1 MRFFQS
7 NLRFFLTKIKKM
19 SYDTTNRKG
28 YKMTKKK
35 IIITVGVLALLAF
48 GGWKFFSRG
57 GEKHLKESDF
67 EMVKVEKGN
76 VVYSVTASGK
86 IQPINTV
93 SVGTQVSGIIEEVL
107 ADYNDEVKKDQV
119 LARLDT
125 SVLRENLNDAQAQL
139 DLANAKEKIEQLNY
153 KRTKQLYEEKLIAKT
168 TFEEAEIALET
179 AKASVLSAQA
189 NFNRAN
195 QNYGYATITSPVS
208 GTVIS
213 KEVEQGQTVAAS
225 FSTPTMFK
233 IAEDLTKMQIEAN
246 IAEADIGMI
255 TTHMPVT
262 FTVDAY
268 PNDTFDGTV
277 EQIRLSPTE
286 EQNVVMY
293 TVVIQVDNSSRK
305 LLPGMTASV
314 DIKIQEALDVLTL
327 PAMALQYKPSNAVKN
342 QMKMEKISDL
352 SANQAVVYHFKNKKM
367 EPVIIEKGLA
377 DLSLI
382 EIKSGLKEGDSVI
395 LEAKTKGPRR

>member
-1 MRFFQS
+1 MTR
-7 NLRFFLTKIKKM
+7 
-19 SYDTTNRKG
+19 
-28 YKMTKKK
+28 TKK
-35 IIITVGVLALLAF
+35 ILIVCGILVVAF
-48 GGWKFFSRG
+48 GAWKMFASK
-57 GEKHLKESDF
+57 GEKGIKESDF

-107 ADYNDEVKKDQV
+107 ADYNDEVKEGQI

-125 SVLRENLNDAQAQL
+125 SVLQENLNDAQAQL

-153 KRTKQLYEEKLIAKT
+153 NRTKELYKEKLIAKT

-179 AKASVLSAQA
+179 AKANVLSAHA

-195 QNYGYATITSPVS
+195 QNFGYATITSPVA

-255 TTHMPVT
+255 TAHMPVT

-268 PNDTFDGTV
+268 PNDIFDGTV

-314 DIKIQEALDVLTL
+314 DIKIKEALDVLTL
-327 PAMALQYKPSNAVKN
+327 PAMALQYKPSSVIKN
-342 QMKMEKISDL
+342 QMETQKISDL
-352 SANQAVVYHFKNKKM
+352 TPTQAVVYHFKNKKL

-377 DLSLI
+377 DLSNI
-382 EIKSGLKEGDSVI
+382 EIKSGLQEGDSVI
-395 LEAKTKGPRR
+395 LEAKERGRRK

>member
-1 MRFFQS
+1 
-7 NLRFFLTKIKKM
+7 
-19 SYDTTNRKG
+19 
-28 YKMTKKK
+28 MTRKKK
-35 IIITVGVLALLAF
+35 ILIACGILVLAF
-48 GGWKFFSRG
+48 VGWKIFYSKT
-57 GEKHLKESDF
+57 EKNIKESDF
-67 EMVKVEKGN
+67 EQVKVEKGN
-76 VVYSVTASGK
+76 VIYSVTASGK

-107 ADYNDEVKKDQV
+107 ADYNDEVQEGQV

-125 SVLRENLNDAQAQL
+125 SVLQENLNDAQAQL
-139 DLANAKEKIEQLNY
+139 DLAKAKEKIENLNY
-153 KRTKQLYEEKLIAKT
+153 NRTQELYKEKLIAKAA
-168 TFEEAEIALET
+168 FEEAEIALET
-179 AKASVLSAQA
+179 AKANVLSAQA

-195 QNYGYATITSPVS
+195 QNYGYATITSPVA

-255 TTHMPVT
+255 TPHMPVT

-268 PNDTFDGTV
+268 PNDVFDGTV

-293 TVVIQVDNSSRK
+293 TVVIQLDNSSRK

-327 PAMALQYKPSNAVKN
+327 PAMALQYKPSSAVKS
-342 QMKMEKISDL
+342 QMETQKIADL
-352 SANQAVVYHFKNKKM
+352 QPTQAVVYRFKDKKL
-367 EPVIIEKGLA
+367 EPVVIEKGLA
-377 DLSLI
+377 DLSNI

-395 LEAKTKGPRR
+395 LEAKEKGRRR

>member
-35 IIITVGVLALLAF
+35 IIITVGVLVLLAF
-48 GGWKFFSRG
+48 GGWKMFSRG

-352 SANQAVVYHFKNKKM
+352 SSNQAVVYHFKNKKM

>member
-1 MRFFQS
+1 
-7 NLRFFLTKIKKM
+7 
-19 SYDTTNRKG
+19 
-28 YKMTKKK
+28 MTKKK
-35 IIITVGVLALLAF
+35 IIITTCIVALVAF
-48 GGWKFFSRG
+48 GGWKLLSKG
-57 GEKHLKESDF
+57 GDKRLKESDF
-67 EMVKVEKGN
+67 ELVKVEKGN
-76 VVYSVTASGK
+76 VVYSVNASGK

-107 ADYNDEVKKDQV
+107 ADYNDEVEKDQV

-125 SVLRENLNDAQAQL
+125 SVLLENLNDAQAQL
-139 DLANAKEKIEQLNY
+139 NLASAKEKIEQLNY
-153 KRTKQLYEEKLIAKT
+153 NRTKQLYDEKLIAKT

-179 AKASVLSAQA
+179 AKANVLSAQA
-189 NFNRAN
+189 SFNRAN

-268 PNDTFDGTV
+268 PNDIFDGTV

-314 DIKIQEALDVLTL
+314 DIKIQEALNVLTL
-327 PAMALQYKPSNAVKN
+327 PAMALQYKPSSTVKS
-342 QMKMEKISDL
+342 QMEMEKISDL
-352 SANQAVVYHFKNKKM
+352 TPTQAVVYHFNGKKM

-395 LEAKTKGPRR
+395 LEAKERGRRK

>member
-1 MRFFQS
+1 
-7 NLRFFLTKIKKM
+7 
-19 SYDTTNRKG
+19 
-28 YKMTKKK
+28 MTRKKK
-35 IIITVGVLALLAF
+35 ILIACGILVLAFA
-48 GGWKFFSRG
+48 GWKIFYSKT
-57 GEKHLKESDF
+57 EKNIKESDF
-67 EMVKVEKGN
+67 EQVKVEKGN
-76 VVYSVTASGK
+76 VIYSVTASGK

-107 ADYNDEVKKDQV
+107 ADYNDEVQEGQV

-125 SVLRENLNDAQAQL
+125 SVLQENLNDAQAQL
-139 DLANAKEKIEQLNY
+139 DLAKAKEKIENLNY
-153 KRTKQLYEEKLIAKT
+153 NRTQELYKEKLIAKAA
-168 TFEEAEIALET
+168 FEEAEIALET
-179 AKASVLSAQA
+179 AKANVLSAQA

-195 QNYGYATITSPVS
+195 QNYGYATITSPVA

-255 TTHMPVT
+255 TPHMPVT

-268 PNDTFDGTV
+268 PNDVFAGTV

-293 TVVIQVDNSSRK
+293 TVVIQLDNSSRK

-327 PAMALQYKPSNAVKN
+327 PAMALQYKPSSAVKS
-342 QMKMEKISDL
+342 QMETQKIADL
-352 SANQAVVYHFKNKKM
+352 QPTQAVVYRFKDKKL
-367 EPVIIEKGLA
+367 EPVVIEKGLA
-377 DLSLI
+377 DLSNI

-395 LEAKTKGPRR
+395 LEAKEKGRRR

>member
-1 MRFFQS
+1 
-7 NLRFFLTKIKKM
+7 
-19 SYDTTNRKG
+19 
-28 YKMTKKK
+28 MTKKK
-35 IIITVGVLALLAF
+35 IIIGTLVLAVVAF
-48 GGWKFFSRG
+48 CTWKVFTRG
-57 GEKHLKESDF
+57 GEKSLKESDF

-76 VVYSVTASGK
+76 VIYSVTASGK

-107 ADYNDEVKKDQV
+107 ADYNDEVQKDQV

-125 SVLRENLNDAQAQL
+125 SVLQENLNDAQAQL
-139 DLANAKEKIEQLNY
+139 DLATAKQKIEELNY
-153 KRTKQLYEEKLIAKT
+153 KRTKQLYDEKLIAKT

-179 AKASVLSAQA
+179 AKANVLSAQA
-189 NFNRAN
+189 SFNRAN

-268 PNDTFDGTV
+268 PNDVFDGTV

-314 DIKIQEALDVLTL
+314 DIKIQEALNVLTL

-352 SANQAVVYHFKNKKM
+352 KSNQAVVYHFKGKKM
-367 EPVIIEKGLA
+367 EPIIIEKGLA
-377 DLSLI
+377 DLSNV

-395 LEAKTKGPRR
+395 LEAKAKGPRR

>member
-1 MRFFQS
+1 MTR
-7 NLRFFLTKIKKM
+7 
-19 SYDTTNRKG
+19 
-28 YKMTKKK
+28 TKKIVIAVGAG
-35 IIITVGVLALLAF
+35 IIVLIGLILF
-48 GGWKFFSRG
+48 WRG
-57 GEKHLKESDF
+57 GEKSLKESDF
-67 EMVKVEKGN
+67 ELVKVEKGN

-107 ADYNDEVKKDQV
+107 ADYNDEVAKDQV
-119 LARLDT
+119 LARLDI
-125 SVLRENLNDAQAQL
+125 SVLQENLNDAQAQL
-139 DLANAKEKIEQLNY
+139 DLATAKEKIEQLNY
-153 KRTKQLYEEKLIAKT
+153 NRTKQLYEEKLIAKT

-179 AKASVLSAQA
+179 AKANVLSAQA
-189 NFNRAN
+189 SYNRAN
-195 QNYGYATITSPVS
+195 QNYGYATITSPVA

-225 FSTPTMFK
+225 FSTPTLFK

-255 TTHMPVT
+255 TAHMPVT

-314 DIKIQEALDVLTL
+314 DIKIQEALNVLTL
-327 PAMALQYKPSNAVKN
+327 PAMALQYKPSNAVKA
-342 QMKMEKISDL
+342 QMKMEKIADL
-352 SANQAVVYHFKNKKM
+352 KSTQAVVYHFKGKKM
-367 EPVIIEKGLA
+367 EPIVIEKGLA

-395 LEAKTKGPRR
+395 LEAKERGRRK

>member
-1 MRFFQS
+1 
-7 NLRFFLTKIKKM
+7 M
-19 SYDTTNRKG
+19 SYDISNRKG

-35 IIITVGVLALLAF
+35 IIISVCVVALLAF
-48 GGWKFFSRG
+48 GGWKMFAGG
-57 GEKHLKESDF
+57 GEKRLKESDF

-342 QMKMEKISDL
+342 QMKMEKIPDL
-352 SANQAVVYHFKNKKM
+352 TSTQAVVYHFKDKKM
-367 EPVIIEKGLA
+367 EPIIIEKGLA
-377 DLSLI
+377 DLSSI
-382 EIKSGLKEGDSVI
+382 EVKSGLKEGDSVI
-395 LEAKTKGPRR
+395 LEAKTRGPRR

>member
-1 MRFFQS
+1 
-7 NLRFFLTKIKKM
+7 
-19 SYDTTNRKG
+19 
-28 YKMTKKK
+28 MTKKK
-35 IIITVGVLALLAF
+35 IIITVCIIALLAF
-48 GGWKFFSRG
+48 GGWKMFTHD
-57 GEKHLKESDF
+57 GEKRLKESDF

-125 SVLRENLNDAQAQL
+125 SVLQENLNDAQAQL
-139 DLANAKEKIEQLNY
+139 DLASAKEKIEQLNY

-179 AKASVLSAQA
+179 AKANVLSAKA
-189 NFNRAN
+189 SFNRAN

-352 SANQAVVYHFKNKKM
+352 TPTQAVVYHFKNKKM
-367 EPVIIEKGLA
+367 EPIVIEKGLA

-382 EIKSGLKEGDSVI
+382 EVKSGLKEGDSVI
-395 LEAKTKGPRR
+395 LEAKEKGRRK

>member
-1 MRFFQS
+1 MTR
-7 NLRFFLTKIKKM
+7 
-19 SYDTTNRKG
+19 
-28 YKMTKKK
+28 TKK
-35 IIITVGVLALLAF
+35 ILIVCAIVIAVLGA
-48 GGWKFFSRG
+48 WKMFSSKGTKR
-57 GEKHLKESDF
+57 LKEADF

-107 ADYNDEVKKDQV
+107 ADYNDEVQEGQV

-125 SVLRENLNDAQAQL
+125 SVLQENLNDAQAQL
-139 DLANAKEKIEQLNY
+139 DLAKAKEKIEQLNY
-153 KRTKQLYEEKLIAKT
+153 NRTKQLYEEKLIAKA

-195 QNYGYATITSPVS
+195 QNYGYATITSPVA

-255 TTHMPVT
+255 TAHMPVT

-268 PNDTFDGTV
+268 PNDVFDGTV

-314 DIKIQEALDVLTL
+314 DIKIQEALNVLTL
-327 PAMALQYKPSNAVKN
+327 PAMALQYRPSGAVKA
-342 QMKMEKISDL
+342 QMETQKIADL
-352 SANQAVVYHFKNKKM
+352 GPTQAVVYHFKGKKM
-367 EPVIIEKGLA
+367 EPIIVEKGLA
-377 DLSLI
+377 DLSLV

-395 LEAKTKGPRR
+395 LEAKERGPRK

>member
-1 MRFFQS
+1 
-7 NLRFFLTKIKKM
+7 
-19 SYDTTNRKG
+19 
-28 YKMTKKK
+28 MTKKK
-35 IIITVGVLALLAF
+35 IIITVGVLVLLAF
-48 GGWKFFSRG
+48 GGWKMFSRG
-57 GEKHLKESDF
+57 GEKHLKEPDF

-352 SANQAVVYHFKNKKM
+352 SSNQAVVYHFKNKKM